1 MNKRMFYFSY
11 HINVIVKQLN
21 QYTVTASNEKLTIA
35 RGILG
40 ESSIK
45 IEVMQKKGVLP

>member
-1 MNKRMFYFSY
+1 MNKRMFYCSY
-11 HINVIVKQLN
+11 HINVVKQLN

-40 ESSIK
+40 ESPIK